1 MTPPR
6 PRRRVRRLLLG
17 VVGSLVLL
25 VALTYVGTA
34 LLKVPPPHRLAQI
47 LAAPPSEQGQ
57 YFPARTVQAPDVARP
72 FPEDVRPLP
81 ATVPWKGA
89 EEPLS
94 EVLEETHTNA
104 FLVVQDG
111 TLVHEWYA
119 EGVEAGDRMSS
130 WSVAK
135 SVVSLLVGQSI
146 EAGRFAEGDLVV
158 DLVPEL
164 GRAGNG
170 FDDVTVGELLDMSS
184 GVDVAENYRAYWPFT
199 GTARLFLSTDLT
211 GYLADHRDVAF
222 APGSRGEYRSVDTQL
237 LGMVLRATEGKP
249 LAELLTER
257 LWGPVGAESDATWNL
272 DETGGTEKAFCCL
285 NATARDFAKLGQ
297 LLVDGGQVDGEQV
310 VPTAWLERIATPAE
324 HQVSTWDYSAQ
335 WWQPEGADGDLTALG
350 IHGQYIYVNPRTGTV
365 IVKLSDHG
373 TEQDEQETFT
383 AMQSIAA
390 ALAD

>member
-72 FPEDVRPLP
+72 FPEDARPLP
-81 ATVPWKGA
+81 ATVPWKGT
-89 EEPLS
+89 EEPLP

-119 EGVEAGDRMSS
+119 EGVGADDRMSS

-146 EAGRFAEGDLVV
+146 EDGRFAEGDLVV

-257 LWGPVGAESDATWNL
+257 LWGPIGAESDATWNL

-297 LLVDGGQVDGEQV
+297 LLVDGGRVDGEQV